1 MTRATL
7 MMTFPITDLA
17 EAEIAL
23 NYFNG
28 FHDGFI
34 KQFTL
39 NSHDRFEARGVQ
51 TSRERLTLEITL
63 AHYNY
68 QQDTKPVHQLIK
80 ATFFGVMNLSIDF
93 SGLSYEWSI
102 NHLSFFETECTLED
116 GQTASGLGLSLV
128 QSRLNS
134 RREWE
139 LHEDIRFTF
148 SRAEFEEL

>member
-1 MTRATL
+1 MTHLVTSLDEANRAL
-7 MMTFPITDLA
+7 D
-17 EAEIAL
+17 
-23 NYFNG
+23 YFNS

-34 KQFTL
+34 KQLTVI
-39 NSHDRFEARGVQ
+39 SHDEFEARGVQ
-51 TSRERLTLEITL
+51 ASSERLTLEIIF

-68 QQDTKPVHQLIK
+68 QQDTRPADQRIR
-80 ATFFGVMNLSIDF
+80 ARFFEVMNLAIDF

-102 NHLSFFETECTLED
+102 NHISFSETERTLET
-116 GQTASGLGLSLV
+116 GQTAACLGASLV